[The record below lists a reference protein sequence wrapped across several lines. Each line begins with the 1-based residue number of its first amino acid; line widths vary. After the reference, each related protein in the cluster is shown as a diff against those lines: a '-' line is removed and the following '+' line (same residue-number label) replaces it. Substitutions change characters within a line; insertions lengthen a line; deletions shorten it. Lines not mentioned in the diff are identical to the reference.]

1 MTEIIEKDLTLEEI
15 VEREAYE
22 AGAYDRELS
31 SVEQMRQQAY
41 QLESD
46 PLFFKYQR
54 SEDGV
59 TKAAWLA
66 KVEEIRERYPLPEKP
81 AE

>member
-1 MTEIIEKDLTLEEI
+1 MTEIIEKDLTPEEI
-15 VEREAYE
+15 AAREAWE
-22 AGAYDRELS
+22 AGAHDRAIAE
-31 SVEQMRQQAY
+31 VEHARQAAY

-54 SEDGV
+54 NEDGI

-66 KVEEIRERYPLPEKP
+66 KVEEIRQRFPMPEAP
-81 AE
+81 GE